1 MSAGQSKPPPRR
13 SLFPSAR
20 SSIPPTG
27 RHSLPPSSKRSMPP
41 PRSTIPPS
49 EKVTL
54 PPGQE
59 TSDPPER
66 STILPGRSSI
76 PPEEDPDYDPSSP
89 SFPDDAVERS
99 LERMT
104 STFGELGRLV
114 GSTLGLPN
122 LEDGGNTTQTHAP
135 GAPPGIEHIT
145 EQWTPPEPGTIRI
158 RVMDVCKEKVETHW
172 VDDLDDFLSRPQP
185 EWVKLRWVDVDGL
198 HAYVV
203 SKLQRAYGFHTLAAE
218 DVLHVPQR
226 PRVDA
231 YTDHLFIVARM
242 FDWRRDQLVTEQI
255 SVFVKQGLVVSFQ
268 EHDEDVW
275 NPIRDRLLQYEASK
289 LRLGDASYLAYA
301 LLDATVDHCFPILE
315 RYGEMLDHLE
325 DTALAPEAP
334 DVLQEVHA
342 VKRNL
347 TILRKAVWPMREVIA
362 ELGREDQLLVS
373 PDTRTYLRDVYQH
386 CVQIIDII
394 ETFRELASSLTDL
407 SLSMASKRMNEVM
420 KLLTIISTV
429 FIPIT
434 FLAGVYGMNFV
445 LLPELHWKYGYIFFW
460 VFCGLETAGLL
471 FWFRRKGWLRI
482 KA

>member
-1 MSAGQSKPPPRR
+1 MSADHPKPPRR
-13 SLFPSAR
+13 SLSPSAR
-20 SSIPPTG
+20 SSIPPNA
-27 RHSLPPSSKRSMPP
+27 RSSLPPSAKS
-41 PRSTIPPS
+41 
-49 EKVTL
+49 TL
-54 PPGQE
+54 PPSARSTVPPIEHGNL
-59 TSDPPER
+59 PPER
-66 STILPGRSSI
+66 STILPARSSI
-76 PPEEDPDYDPSSP
+76 PPESDPDYDPNSP
-89 SFPDDAVERS
+89 SFPAAVERS

-114 GSTLGLPN
+114 GSTLGLPG
-122 LEDGGNTTQTHAP
+122 LQQQDDGTNTVQTHAP
-135 GAPPGIEHIT
+135 GAPAGIEHIT

-158 RVMDVCKEKVETHW
+158 RVIDVCRERVETHW
-172 VDDLDDFLSRPQP
+172 VDDLEDFLSKPRP

-203 SKLQRAYGFHTLAAE
+203 SKLQHAYGFHTLAAE

-242 FDWRRDQLVTEQI
+242 WDWRQDQLVTEQI
-255 SVFVKQGLVVSFQ
+255 SIFVKAGLIVSFQ
-268 EHDEDVW
+268 EQDEDVW
-275 NPIRDRLLQYEASK
+275 NPIRNRIIQYDQSK
-289 LRLGDASYLAYA
+289 LRLGDAGYLAYA

-325 DTALAPEAP
+325 DKALAPEAP

-362 ELGREDQLLVS
+362 ELSREDQMLIS

-445 LLPELHWKYGYIFFW
+445 LLPELHWKYGYVFFW
-460 VFCGLETAGLL
+460 AFCIAETGGLTW
-471 FWFRRKGWLRI
+471 WFRRKGWLRM
-482 KA
+482 KE

>member
-1 MSAGQSKPPPRR
+1 MHSKPPRR
-13 SLFPSAR
+13 SLAPSAR
-20 SSIPPTG
+20 SSIPPTA
-27 RHSLPPSSKRSMPP
+27 RASLPPSGRS
-41 PRSTIPPS
+41 SVPPS
-49 EKVTL
+49 QKSTL
-54 PPGQE
+54 PPGQD
-59 TSDPPER
+59 SSSRPPGR
-66 STILPGRSSI
+66 TTILPGPSSN
-76 PPEEDPDYDPSSP
+76 PPDPDLGYDPNNP
-89 SFPDDAVERS
+89 SFPAVERS

-114 GSTLGLPN
+114 GSLGLPG
-122 LEDGGNTTQTHAP
+122 LQEEGAHTTQTHAP
-135 GAPPGIEHIT
+135 GAPAGIEHIT

-158 RVMDVCKEKVETHW
+158 QVIDICKERVETRW
-172 VDDLDDFLSRPQP
+172 VDDLEEFLKEPRPD
-185 EWVKLRWVDVDGL
+185 WVTLRWVDVDGL

-242 FDWRRDQLVTEQI
+242 FDWRHDQLVTEQI

-275 NPIRDRLLQYEASK
+275 NPIRDRIIQHEASK

-325 DTALAPEAP
+325 DTALAPDAP
-334 DVLQEVHA
+334 DILQEIHA

-347 TILRKAVWPMREVIA
+347 TILRKAVWPMREVVA
-362 ELGREDQLLVS
+362 ELSREDQMLVS

-386 CVQIIDII
+386 CVQVIDII

-445 LLPELHWKYGYIFFW
+445 LLPELHWKHGYALFW
-460 VFCGLETAGLL
+460 ILCIAETAGLL
-471 FWFRRKGWLRI
+471 YWFKRKGWLST